1 MSTNQITPLDEKL
14 LLGWNAVPH
23 ADDRLALAG
32 PQSRNRDAAH
42 RPGYDL
48 FKILLFFSLFL
59 GILALSPWSPVKVGP
74 AHGMEAGGYMYLSV
88 PLNAA
93 EPQFDKSALRVDVMG
108 AGLHLNVLE
117 MRQDT
122 GTTRVMAGKRKR
134 KDWRA
139 KRRAIESDSRTVG
152 YTLVTSARKRANPP
166 RSTRPRSK
174 SAKAH
179 YLALL
184 RTYESESSSERR
196 RRLYPQ
202 LLVAYRKALS
212 TR

>member
-14 LLGWNAVPH
+14 LLGRNAAPY
-23 ADDRLALAG
+23 AEDRLALSG
-32 PQSRNRDAAH
+32 PQSRFDDAAY

-48 FKILLFFSLFL
+48 FKILLTFSLFL
-59 GILALSPWSPVKVGP
+59 AIFALSPWSPMKAAP

-93 EPQFDKSALRVDVMG
+93 EPQFDESALRVDVMG
-108 AGLHLNVLE
+108 AGLHVNVLE

-122 GTTRVMAGKRKR
+122 GTTRVMAGKGKR

-152 YTLVTSARKRANPP
+152 YTLVTSAPKRAHSP
-166 RSTRPRSK
+166 RVTRFRSK

-184 RTYESESSSERR
+184 RAYESESSNEQR

-202 LLVAYRKALS
+202 LLIAYRKALS
-212 TR
+212 AR